1 MFKNIHNLVVL
12 VGEMDEEGVD
22 RIAESA
28 SDVIEEATSDNY
40 FHLLMCNVIFK
51 GNKKNFNI
59 SINKKRKVN
68 CNTLIIND

>member
-1 MFKNIHNLVVL
+1 MDFENLKKMCHKKDLISHAMIINIHNLVVL

-40 FHLLMCNVIFK
+40 FHLFGV
-51 GNKKNFNI
+51 
-59 SINKKRKVN
+59 
-68 CNTLIIND
+68 

>member
-28 SDVIEEATSDNY
+28 SDVIEEAASDY
-40 FHLLMCNVIFK
+40 WFIYLMFNVMFK
-51 GNKKNFNI
+51 GNKKNLIFQLT
-59 SINKKRKVN
+59 KKRKVN

>member
-1 MFKNIHNLVVL
+1 MIKNIHNLVVL

-40 FHLLMCNVIFK
+40 FHLFDV
-51 GNKKNFNI
+51 
-59 SINKKRKVN
+59 
-68 CNTLIIND
+68 